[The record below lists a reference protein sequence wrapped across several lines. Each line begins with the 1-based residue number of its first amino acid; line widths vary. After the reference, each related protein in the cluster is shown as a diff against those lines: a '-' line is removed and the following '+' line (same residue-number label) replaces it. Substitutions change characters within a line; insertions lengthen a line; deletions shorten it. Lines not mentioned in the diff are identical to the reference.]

1 MKKSNEKITVKNNK
15 HSIDK
20 SNVTTFRSE
29 YIGDFYNFRTRQN
42 CPMTLAGIERLADRM
57 LKWVESPDAIKFN
70 QFLAKENMLYEDFS
84 RFLDK
89 SEDLKKTHKAV
100 IRMIGDNREVGAADF
115 KKEKTTMH
123 KVMWRYDEHWDETD
137 TRLAKIQSQNPSQ
150 TLIYPEPMYYCKNC
164 NCDGCVERNRIF
176 IEKENEDK
184 KP

>member
-89 SEDLKKTHKAV
+89 SEDLKKTHKAAGSMRV
-100 IRMIGDNREVGAADF
+100 CRPWPGSAKRGDVRAREPGPCAARRDVFRRRNKWQGACAVPWPRCARCDRR
-115 KKEKTTMH
+115 
-123 KVMWRYDEHWDETD
+123 WCR
-137 TRLAKIQSQNPSQ
+137 TRGLCRRPR
-150 TLIYPEPMYYCKNC
+150 PRW
-164 NCDGCVERNRIF
+164 CV
-176 IEKENEDK
+176 
-184 KP
+184 P